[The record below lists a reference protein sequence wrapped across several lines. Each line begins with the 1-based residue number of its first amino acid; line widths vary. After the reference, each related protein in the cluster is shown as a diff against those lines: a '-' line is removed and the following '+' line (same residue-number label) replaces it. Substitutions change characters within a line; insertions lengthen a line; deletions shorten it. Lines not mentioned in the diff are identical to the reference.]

1 MAGTTE
7 IYDEG
12 AVVLVST
19 GWTSYVT
26 HARLWTDSNVEVD
39 EQSVTFTYNT
49 SEKRWKPT
57 GDIVFDVAAGTQDV
71 SYVTIGSSTVEYYE
85 KVFATLYDFTTLGT
99 LTIDSWAFNITG
111 TSLNDD
117 GKEALFGT
125 GFLGIATAKLYTSGS
140 AVLLDTQSVTFE
152 VTQADG
158 TIEPTANII
167 FDVTSGIAYSIQ
179 LLISTTVVYNRTLDS
194 TYPFT
199 TPGTLTVDSWAISF

>member
-1 MAGTTE
+1 MAGTTR
-7 IYDEG
+7 IHDAG

-179 LLISTTVVYNRTLDS
+179 LLISTTTVYNRTLDS
-194 TYPFT
+194 TYTFT

>member
-7 IYDEG
+7 TYDEG
-12 AVVLVST
+12 KVVLMET

-49 SEKRWKPT
+49 SENRWKPT
-57 GDIVFDVAAGTQDV
+57 GDIVFDVVAGTQDV
-71 SYVTIGSSTVEYYE
+71 SYVTIGSSTVEYYS
-85 KVFATLYDFTTLGT
+85 KAFATLYDFTTLGT
-99 LTIDSWAFNITG
+99 LTIDSWPFNITG
-111 TSLNDD
+111 DYLNDD

-152 VTQADG
+152 VTNQG
-158 TIEPTANII
+158 GQLEPTANII

-179 LLISTTVVYNRTLDS
+179 LFISTTVVYGRTLDS
-194 TYPFT
+194 TYTFD
-199 TPGTLTVDSWAISF
+199 TPGRLTVDSWAISL